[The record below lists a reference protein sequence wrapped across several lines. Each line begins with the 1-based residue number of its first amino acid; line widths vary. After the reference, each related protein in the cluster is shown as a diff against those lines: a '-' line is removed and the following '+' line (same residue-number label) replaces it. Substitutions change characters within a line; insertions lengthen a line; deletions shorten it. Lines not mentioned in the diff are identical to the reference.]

1 MAYSNYND
9 NKGFPYSN
17 LNKALTPM
25 LLLSALELQPMYIN
39 EIVTML
45 EKESNGV
52 YKTSYPYDIV
62 YQLTENDYIIPTK
75 KIQKDGRRRQLY
87 MLSDKGKKYLDL
99 LLADYKRY
107 ISGIE
112 MLTNYI
118 DTNKNNAEDK

>member
-45 EKESNGV
+45 EKERAR
-52 YKTSYPYDIV
+52 PAPAIC
-62 YQLTENDYIIPTK
+62 
-75 KIQKDGRRRQLY
+75 RQ
-87 MLSDKGKKYLDL
+87 
-99 LLADYKRY
+99 
-107 ISGIE
+107 ISRKSMPRKQSISVWE
-112 MLTNYI
+112 SLQI
-118 DTNKNNAEDK
+118 SFSRQI